1 MNTLDGI
8 LRTLIVIF
16 GCIFIVR
23 YATLYEE
30 EYSQK
35 LIDLYI
41 HPMWRI
47 LLVLILIMAAV
58 WCPMVSIVIAFLAFF
73 YLSDMNTLLAPLS
86 S

>member
-30 EYSQK
+30 EYSKK

>member
-1 MNTLDGI
+1 MLDGI

-30 EYSQK
+30 EYSKK

-41 HPMWRI
+41 YPMWRI